1 MFRQCPHPIHH
12 TLPIYEVHTDAEG
25 VTIAQ
30 YHEEEMVDSVYLL
43 GDDGMR
49 LLHKI
54 LGVENSEDMTEV
66 QKEIVK
72 WNMLDA
78 YFYEPAPEYAL
89 GIRDR
94 AQRGALNLGDLHL
107 LAS

>member
-1 MFRQCPHPIHH
+1 MFRQCPHPFYH
-12 TLPIYEVHTDAEG
+12 TLPVYEVHTDAEG
-25 VTIAQ
+25 VTVAQ
-30 YHEEEMVDSVYLL
+30 YHEEEMRDSVYLP

-78 YFYEPAPEYAL
+78 YFYEPTPEYAL
-89 GIRDR
+89 GIRDK

-107 LAS
+107 LAP